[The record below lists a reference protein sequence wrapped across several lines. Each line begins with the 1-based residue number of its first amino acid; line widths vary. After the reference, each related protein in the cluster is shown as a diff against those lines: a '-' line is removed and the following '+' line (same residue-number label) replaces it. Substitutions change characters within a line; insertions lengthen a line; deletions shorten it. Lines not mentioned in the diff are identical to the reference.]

1 MKNIKLKMILSLC
14 ILTIIG
20 CDDDFLEEKP
30 QDTLFANTLFVNRD
44 GLQQGLNAL
53 YSLVREERSELAG
66 VSFERSTAWKAGTDV
81 AWGNY
86 TFSSLRAVDLYG
98 TNLNSATST
107 IDGLFN
113 WLYEVVVA
121 ANQIIARAES
131 GTIDFQ
137 GANDVEN
144 LATQNLMVA
153 QARLLRAWA
162 YRHLTNS
169 WGDVPLNIQE
179 IDGNNF
185 RTFWE
190 RSEVSIIQ
198 GQMIEDLT
206 FAEQFLPDSYDDPL
220 VLSNAVAK
228 HYLSELYLLRGENSL
243 AEQKAEEVISNPN
256 FALITERFGVNMNEP
271 GVPFMDQFDE
281 GNSLPSGG
289 NTETLWTFLNAP
301 DVPGTASTAM
311 RRTWVNRY
319 FNLTDDDIWA
329 FSEYGGRGIGR
340 TAHTRYVEGLYEEQD
355 DRFGRFAFS
364 RFYLTEEAGDTIF
377 TRVPSFDDWKT
388 SDPAWPGTKKWDGF
402 PDLPRVN
409 AAEQTNSMPYLRLAE
424 TYLIAAEAEFN
435 QGKNGEAAAHI
446 NALRVRSNATPI
458 TAGDITQ
465 DYILDERAR
474 ELFSEEHRRYT
485 LNRMGR
491 LVERTLQHNKFSQ
504 ITERDI
510 LFPIPQNFIDSND
523 GVTEQN
529 PGY

>member
-1 MKNIKLKMILSLC
+1 MKSKIILGLC
-14 ILTIIG
+14 IFTIAG
-20 CDDDFLEEKP
+20 CNDDFLQEEP

-53 YSLVREERSELAG
+53 YSLAREERSEI
-66 VSFERSTAWKAGTDV
+66 SSYERSAAWKVGTDV

-86 TFSSLRAVDLYG
+86 TFSRLRAVDLYG
-98 TNLNSATST
+98 TNLNPADSVL
-107 IDGLFN
+107 DGIFN
-113 WLYEVVVA
+113 WLYEIVVS

-131 GTIDFQ
+131 GTVDFQ
-137 GANDVEN
+137 GADDAEN

-169 WGDVPLNIQE
+169 WGDVPLNVQE

-190 RSEVSIIQ
+190 RSDINTVQE
-198 GQMIEDLT
+198 QMIADLM
-206 FAEQFLPDSYDDPL
+206 FAEEFLPDNYNDPL
-220 VLSNAVAK
+220 VLSNVVAK
-228 HYLSELYLLRGENSL
+228 HYLAELYLTRGENAL
-243 AEQKAEEVISNPN
+243 AEQKAEEVIANPN
-256 FALITERFGVNMNEP
+256 FALITERFGVNLSEP
-271 GVPFMDQFDE
+271 GVAYMDQFDE

-301 DVPGTASTAM
+301 DQPGSARTAM

-319 FNLTDDDIWA
+319 FNLTLDDIWA
-329 FSEYGGRGIGR
+329 FAEYGGRGIGR
-340 TAHTRYVEGLYEEQD
+340 TMHTIYVEELFEDDD
-355 DRFGRFAFS
+355 DRFSRFAFS
-364 RFYLTEEAGDTIF
+364 KFYLTEEAGDTIF
-377 TRVPSFDDWKT
+377 TRVPSFEDWRT
-388 SDPAWPGTKKWDGF
+388 SDPSWPGTKKWDSF
-402 PDLPRVN
+402 PDLARVN

-435 QGKNGEAAAHI
+435 QGKNGEAADHI
-446 NALRVRSNATPI
+446 NAVRVRSNATPI
-458 TAGDITQ
+458 TSADVTQ

-491 LVERTLQHNKFSQ
+491 LVERALQHNKFTQ